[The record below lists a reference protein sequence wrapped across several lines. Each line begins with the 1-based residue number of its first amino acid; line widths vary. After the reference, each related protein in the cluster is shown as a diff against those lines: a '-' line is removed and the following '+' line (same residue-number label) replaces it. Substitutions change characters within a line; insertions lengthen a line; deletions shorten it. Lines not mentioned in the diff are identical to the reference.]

1 MMEATWLVP
10 DSMLKKADGIAV
22 YTDRHEGFAPQE
34 ASGFVQLHFFL
45 HGCMLYS
52 SSSRTTMLIDGM
64 RGRLL
69 VVPNYLQS
77 LVASCGALA
86 SPRVDG
92 GLAFVA
98 LLKLAFLEL
107 AATLFT
113 VFVIVL

>member
-1 MMEATWLVP
+1 MGSLYIQIDMKVSLLRKRVDLYSSTFL
-10 DSMLKKADGIAV
+10 
-22 YTDRHEGFAPQE
+22 
-34 ASGFVQLHFFL
+34 FL